1 MVLSDLVERIRGE
14 DLESPGLRLTPP
26 QAARLWN
33 LDPHACDLLLQH
45 LTEEGFLAGVGE
57 GSAVRADRRA
67 RRRGAPPLPSERV
80 AR

>member
-26 QAARLWN
+26 QAARMWN
-33 LDPHACDLLLQH
+33 LHPRACDLLLQH
-45 LTEEGFLAGVGE
+45 LTEDGLLAGTSE
-57 GSAVRADRRA
+57 GSAVRTDRRA
-67 RRRGAPPLPSERV
+67 RRRGASSLPAERV